1 MSVSNSRQRRKQY
14 RYKKES
20 DKKFFLYVF
29 FFHIF
34 NTIGNFFTELFE
46 D

>member
-1 MSVSNSRQRRKQY
+1 MATSTYRK
-14 RYKKES
+14 KKNKNKEA
-20 DKKFFLYVF
+20 DHKFFLYVF

-34 NTIGNFFTELFE
+34 NSIGKFFHDLLN

>member
-1 MSVSNSRQRRKQY
+1 MSVSNSKRQRKQY
-14 RYKKES
+14 RYKKGS

-34 NTIGNFFTELFE
+34 NTIGNFFTDLLEE
-46 D
+46 